1 MDLTSIA
8 KIWNVIVYSNTFNFI
23 VFVAIIAWVLVK
35 IDIKSAITALQQKI
49 IKIINDVKKEHE
61 NALYALKNAEKAVEK
76 LPEEL
81 EGIMQDAAK
90 SAETISK
97 KVLSEAEKQVKSI
110 EANAKKVIDAEEKL
124 LISKLTKSTSS
135 LSVETAKNHIQNV
148 LVETPTLHE
157 KYINESIE
165 ELDRLKW

>member
-23 VFVAIIAWVLVK
+23 VFVAIIAWIVVK
-35 IDIKSAITALQQKI
+35 IDVKSAITSLQQKI
-49 IKIINDVKKEHE
+49 IKIIEDVKKEHE
-61 NALYALKNAEKAVEK
+61 DALSALKNAEKAVEK

-81 EGIMQDAAK
+81 DGIMQDAAK
-90 SAETISK
+90 SAETISRK
-97 KVLSEAEKQVKSI
+97 ILTEAEKQLESI
-110 EANAKKVIDAEEKL
+110 ETNAKKVIDAEEKL

-135 LSVETAKNHIQNV
+135 LSVDTAQKHIQNV

-157 KYINESIE
+157 KYINESID